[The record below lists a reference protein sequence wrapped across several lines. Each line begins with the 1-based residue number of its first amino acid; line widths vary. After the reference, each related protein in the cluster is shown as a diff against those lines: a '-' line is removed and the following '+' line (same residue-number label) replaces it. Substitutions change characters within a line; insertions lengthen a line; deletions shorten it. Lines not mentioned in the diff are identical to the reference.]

1 MVIADRLI
9 QNKCIKNP
17 AFAGFFIILNC
28 TIKRIIVTFTKL
40 NYKLVSEKDVISNSQ
55 HLLNDMEN
63 RRSVRHFSDKPI
75 PLVAIKNIVITAAS
89 APSGANKQPWKF
101 IIVQDAEIKRKIR
114 IAAEKE
120 EKEFYTNR
128 APQSWLDDLQ
138 KLGTNWKKEFLEIAP
153 YLIVVFKV
161 LYEEEVKLKRK
172 HYYVNESVG
181 IACGMLI
188 TAIHKAGL
196 VTLTHTPSPMG
207 FLQEILNRPKNE
219 KPFLLLPV
227 GFPAEEAKVPIISK
241 KNFEEVAEVI

>member
-1 MVIADRLI
+1 MAL
-9 QNKCIKNP
+9 
-17 AFAGFFIILNC
+17 
-28 TIKRIIVTFTKL
+28 TKL
-40 NYKLVSEKDVISNSQ
+40 NHKVISEKDIILKSQ
-55 HLLNDMEN
+55 RFLNEMKS

-75 PLVAIKNIVITAAS
+75 SLVAIKNIIMTASS

-101 IIVQDAEIKRKIR
+101 VIVQDVEIKRKIR

-120 EKEFYTNR
+120 EKEFYANR
-128 APQSWLDDLQ
+128 ASKAWLKDLEVFE
-138 KLGTNWKKEFLEIAP
+138 TNKHKAFLEKAP
-153 YLIVVFKV
+153 YLIAVFKISYD
-161 LYEEEVKLKRK
+161 LRTNPPSK

-181 IACGMLI
+181 IACGILI

-227 GFPAEEAKVPIISK
+227 GYPAEGAEVPVISK
-241 KNFEEVAEVI
+241 KSFEEVADVV

>member
-1 MVIADRLI
+1 
-9 QNKCIKNP
+9 
-17 AFAGFFIILNC
+17 
-28 TIKRIIVTFTKL
+28 VTFIKL
-40 NYKLVSEKDVISNSQ
+40 NHKLISEKDVISNSR
-55 HLLNDMEN
+55 HFLNEMKS

-75 PLVAIKNIVITAAS
+75 PLEVIKNIVMTAS
-89 APSGANKQPWKF
+89 LAPSGANKQPWKF
-101 IIVQDAEIKRKIR
+101 IIVQDIEIKRKIR

-120 EKEFYTNR
+120 EKEFYTKR
-128 APQSWLDDLQ
+128 APQAWLDDLRE
-138 KLGTNWKKEFLEIAP
+138 LGTDEHKEFLEVVP
-153 YLIVVFKV
+153 YLIVVFKI
-161 LYEEEVKLKRK
+161 LYEENTGLQRK

-227 GFPAEEAKVPIISK
+227 GYPAKDAKAPIISK
-241 KNFEEVAEVI
+241 KNFKEVAKIV

>member
-1 MVIADRLI
+1 MTLTKLKHKVISD
-9 QNKCIKNP
+9 KD
-17 AFAGFFIILNC
+17 IIL
-28 TIKRIIVTFTKL
+28 K
-40 NYKLVSEKDVISNSQ
+40 SQ
-55 HLLNDMEN
+55 HFLNEMKS

-75 PLVAIKNIVITAAS
+75 PLVAIKNIIMTASS

-101 IIVQDAEIKRKIR
+101 VIVQDAEIKRKIR

-120 EKEFYTNR
+120 ENKFYANR
-128 APQSWLDDLQ
+128 ASEAWLKDLEVFE
-138 KLGTNWKKEFLEIAP
+138 TNEHKAFLENAP
-153 YLIVVFKV
+153 YLIAVFKISYGV
-161 LYEEEVKLKRK
+161 ETNPPSK

-207 FLQEILNRPKNE
+207 FLKEILSRPKNE

-227 GFPAEEAKVPIISK
+227 GYPTEDAEVPDITK
-241 KNFEEVAEVI
+241 KCFEEVAQII